1 MHLQRGKTGCI
12 KKFNSNNADQILA
25 GKESW
30 AEMTDEQKAKA
41 NALIEAGT
49 DGAIATY
56 DDYVLACETF
66 VKEEADKFVKNYLTG
81 EDGQMYKEA
90 TAKNY
95 EQIFVRKKR
104 IGTRSRRLKK
114 TPSMRR

>member
-1 MHLQRGKTGCI
+1 MPKRHFGYLGRCGCTGFCKCIYNGEKTGCI
-12 KKFNSNNADQILA
+12 KEINSNNADQILA

-66 VKEEADKFVKNYLTG
+66 V
-81 EDGQMYKEA
+81 
-90 TAKNY
+90 
-95 EQIFVRKKR
+95 R
-104 IGTRSRRLKK
+104 RSR
-114 TPSMRR
+114 